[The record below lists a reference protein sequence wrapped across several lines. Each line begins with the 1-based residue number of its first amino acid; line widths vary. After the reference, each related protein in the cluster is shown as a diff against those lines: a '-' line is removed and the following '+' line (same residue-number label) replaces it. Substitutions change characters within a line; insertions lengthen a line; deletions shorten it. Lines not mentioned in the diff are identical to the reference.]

1 MAHKKSVGVAG
12 TLERLGKICFQ
23 TCFWALTEKKDL
35 TPAFWKDLAKFVF
48 RHVFGLSQKKRL
60 NPSILSDQ
68 VGTSQMK
75 KKQD

>member
-23 TCFWALTEKKDL
+23 TCFWALTEK
-35 TPAFWKDLAKFVF
+35 
-48 RHVFGLSQKKRL
+48 RL

-68 VGTSQMK
+68 VGTGQMK
-75 KKQD
+75 KEQD